1 MRYLTAM
8 LTVVALLLIVVA
20 GCGTEPSYLAAPT
33 DLPKTDASN
42 NYMQIVVYYPD
53 KDALAKEVREV
64 PRETDKVKA
73 ALDILFEGKPNNGN
87 IMPVMPENVKVLGTR
102 IDNNTVTINFNR
114 NILNFSGNKSS
125 QDLLLM
131 AIISTAQQS
140 NSLKQFKFQVEGKE
154 KGRIDGK
161 DVEKF
166 WGGVTL
172 KDQPWKI

>member
-1 MRYLTAM
+1 MRYLAAT
-8 LTVVALLLIVVA
+8 LTVAALLALVVT
-20 GCGTEPSYLAAPT
+20 GCATEPSYLAAPP

-42 NYMQIVVYYPD
+42 NYMQIVIYYPD
-53 KDALAKEVREV
+53 KDALAKEVHEV
-64 PRETDKVKA
+64 PREADRVKA
-73 ALDILFEGKPNNGN
+73 ALDILFEGKPNNSN
-87 IMPVMPENVKVLGTR
+87 ILPVMPENVKVLGIK
-102 IDNNTVTINFNR
+102 IDNAMVTINFNR

-161 DVEKF
+161 DIEKL

-172 KDQPWKI
+172 REQPWKI

>member
-1 MRYLTAM
+1 MRYLAAT
-8 LTVVALLLIVVA
+8 LTVVALLSLIVT
-20 GCGTEPSYLAAPT
+20 GCATEPSYLAAPP
-33 DLPKTDASN
+33 DLPKTDAPN

-53 KDALAKEVREV
+53 KDALAKEVHEV
-64 PRETDKVKA
+64 PKEADRVKA
-73 ALDILFEGKPNNGN
+73 ALDILFESKPNNGN
-87 IMPVMPENVKVLGTR
+87 IMAVMPENVKVLGTK
-102 IDNNTVTINFNR
+102 IDNNMITINFNR

-131 AIISTAQQS
+131 AIISTAKQS

-154 KGRIDGK
+154 KGQIDGK

-172 KDQPWKI
+172 KDQPWKT

>member
-1 MRYLTAM
+1 MRYLAAV
-8 LTVVALLLIVVA
+8 LTVVAVLSIIVT
-20 GCGTEPSYLAAPT
+20 GCATEPSYLAAPA
-33 DLPKTDASN
+33 DLPETDASN

-53 KDALAKEVREV
+53 RDALAREVHEV
-64 PRETDKVKA
+64 PREADRVKM
-73 ALDILFEGKPNNGN
+73 ALDILFEGKPNNSN
-87 IMPVMPENVKVLGTR
+87 ILPVMPENVKVLGTK
-102 IDNNTVTINFNR
+102 IDNNMVTINFDR

-161 DVEKF
+161 DIEKF